1 MNFFSA
7 LAHYFYPRYSNN
19 HKAKLLHSSS
29 LLIFASL
36 LITYQVFLSTVPI
49 VGVKI
54 LGYAANISTSEVISL
69 TNQKRAE
76 NGVASLQYS
85 PLLAQ
90 AALAK
95 GNHMLQYNYWAHI
108 APDGTE
114 PWKFFTDVGYK
125 YRYAGENLA
134 RDFTNPQSAVDAW
147 MASPSHRENLL
158 SPKYTEIGVAVVEGD
173 LSGVD
178 TTIIVQLFGTPLLDT
193 ASQVPA
199 AQAKPVAT
207 ATPTPIVVQAA
218 ASPSASPAP
227 TAFPAVV
234 SPVPTSGVG
243 AGTISTLPPANK
255 EASKFQLLFS
265 PFEST
270 KGISIATT
278 VILLI
283 VLVVDGVVVSKRRIA
298 RVGGRNLAH
307 FAFFGMILVI
317 LIIAKAG
324 KIL

>member
-1 MNFFSA
+1 MNFFTA

-36 LITYQVFLSTVPI
+36 LIAYQLLLSAFPI

-54 LGYAANISTSEVISL
+54 LGYAANISTDEVISL

-76 NGVASLQYS
+76 NGVAPLQYN

-95 GNHMLQYNYWAHI
+95 GNHMLQYNYWAHV

-147 MASPSHRENLL
+147 MASPSHRDNLL
-158 SPKYTEIGVAVVEGD
+158 SSKYSEIGVAVVEGD
-173 LSGVD
+173 LDGVD
-178 TTIIVQLFGTPLLDT
+178 TTIIVQLFGAPLLDT
-193 ASQVPA
+193 TSQVPA

-207 ATPTPIVVQAA
+207 ATPIPTQAPSV
-218 ASPSASPAP
+218 ASVSA
-227 TAFPAVV
+227 
-234 SPVPTSGVG
+234 SPVPTAVPAITSPVPTEG
-243 AGTISTLPPANK
+243 AGAGIISTLPPANQ
-255 EASKFQLLFS
+255 EASRFEILFS
-265 PFEST
+265 PFQTT

-283 VLVVDGVVVSKRRIA
+283 VLVIDGIVVARRRIT